1 MGCGVQQALSWVGPG
16 VVASML
22 VEGENFENL
31 LELVDL
37 KENNEK
43 L

>member
-1 MGCGVQQALSWVGPG
+1 MGCGVQQALSWVGLG

-31 LELVDL
+31 LEIVDSKK
-37 KENNEK
+37 KEEK

>member
-1 MGCGVQQALSWVGPG
+1 MGCGVQQALSWVGLE
-16 VVASML
+16 VVTSIL

-37 KENNEK
+37 KENDEK